1 VRLATALQLTPH
13 DAERF
18 YDVVEPV
25 RRHSSPPRTPA
36 ALEERGRGLPVALT
50 SFVGRE
56 NELDTIP
63 KRLRAARLV
72 TLTGVGGSGKTRLAI
87 EVARRVSDRYRDG
100 ARLVELAQLTDP
112 GLVAH
117 RVAAAIGV
125 QAKPDRPLDLALAD
139 ALSAS
144 ERLLVLDNCEHVL
157 DACAVLVDLLLR
169 ECPALRVLATSREP
183 IGIPGEVIR
192 KSLVVRIDAHHGTA
206 RYGLL
211 ETLRQYARGK
221 LADRD
226 GDLPAT
232 RERHAAYYSELVERL
247 DPAAPTALLPFSGDS
262 ETLGSRIFDILDD
275 AHDNVRVALQWWLD
289 AGRPAEA
296 LTLVR
301 ALEHPGP

>member
-1 VRLATALQLTPH
+1 
-13 DAERF
+13 
-18 YDVVEPV
+18 
-25 RRHSSPPRTPA
+25 
-36 ALEERGRGLPVALT
+36 
-50 SFVGRE
+50 
-56 NELDTIP
+56 
-63 KRLRAARLV
+63 
-72 TLTGVGGSGKTRLAI
+72 
-87 EVARRVSDRYRDG
+87 
-100 ARLVELAQLTDP
+100 
-112 GLVAH
+112 LVAH